1 MIVDFLFAN
10 RNDDAADD
18 NQYHTENDGSGSFSA
33 KASQAID
40 WATRK
45 KIASG
50 GVRKIMKL
58 EGNAEERQDKGD
70 RKAPHPLKKIQR

>member
-1 MIVDFLFAN
+1 M
-10 RNDDAADD
+10 
-18 NQYHTENDGSGSFSA
+18 TEVEGFSA

-58 EGNAEERQDKGD
+58 EGNAEQRQDKGD
-70 RKAPHPLKKIQR
+70 RKAPHPLKKMQR

>member
-1 MIVDFLFAN
+1 MRPPTIINIPL
-10 RNDDAADD
+10 RM
-18 NQYHTENDGSGSFSA
+18 TEVEGFSA

-45 KIASG
+45 RIASG

-58 EGNAEERQDKGD
+58 EGNAEEREGKGD
-70 RKAPHPLKKIQR
+70 RKVPHPLKKMQR